1 MISFD
6 NPDELKEL
14 FKALLE
20 TSNAGMVIIRRN
32 GSVTANLAFYKMLGY
47 SQGEVSADEWKEFL
61 IPDSIRDCRESSLRY
76 EQRFSKKD
84 GSFLWADINTNL
96 HKNAAGEPLFYVAT
110 IVDITDKKKSEEFY
124 SHSQQLMDYIL
135 KNDYSAVCVLDNDLK
150 FVFASEKFIEDFRL
164 PAHNLYGK
172 RMYDA
177 FGTLQDKWKDIH
189 SKSLKGEVLRHDYD
203 IFERP
208 DGTKEVMRWESR
220 PWYDSDN
227 KIGGIVIYTEFIT
240 EFVKTKDALV
250 EAETRYK
257 QLANDSRTIGWEI
270 DTNCLYTYISDNSEA
285 IIGYKPEEIVG
296 KKYIYELA
304 PPSDIEA
311 IKDFAIRAITKR
323 ISIDNY
329 ENTIVTKEGSIM
341 HVASNGY
348 PLINPDGD
356 VYGYRGSDTDISSRK
371 RMEMFRDVMYNITK
385 ASFSTNNIEEYL
397 AGVRDELSKVI
408 DTTNFFVALYDE
420 KRDTLRKLVY
430 IDEKDFFDEW
440 KADESLSGL
449 VIKAGVPKIYLK
461 KDSVEYAQRTGYDF
475 GTPAECWLGVPLI
488 VEDERLG
495 VIVVQS
501 YTDSNAYDEASI
513 KLLEMVAHELGLVL
527 QKMSMIEKLI
537 QAKVKAEESDR
548 LKSAFL
554 ANMSH
559 EIRTPLNGIMGFV
572 QLLTDEDCTDDE
584 RNMYLDLT
592 MESAE
597 RLLQTINNII
607 EISKI
612 ESGLLPVK
620 TEEVDLNELLQYL
633 NSFFQLKAFK
643 KGLDLRIEINP
654 NVKNLHLKTDKYLLE
669 GILTNL
675 INNAIKYTDIGF
687 VEVGC
692 LMGKS
697 DTVLFYVKDTGHGI
711 EKERHHA
718 IFDRFVQANLEHIRS
733 IEGSGLGLSIVK
745 GYVEKLK
752 GSIWLDSEPGK
763 GSIFYFS
770 VPL

>member
-6 NPDELKEL
+6 NPDELREL

-20 TSNAGMVIIRRN
+20 TSNAGMVIIKTN
-32 GSVTANLAFYKMLGY
+32 GSITANLAFYKMLGY
-47 SQGEVSADEWKEFL
+47 SQGEVKAHEWRDL
-61 IPDSIRDCRESSLRY
+61 LLTDSIKECRENSFRY
-76 EQRFSKKD
+76 EQKFIKKD

-96 HKNAAGEPLFYVAT
+96 HKDAAGEPLFYVAT
-110 IVDITDKKKSEEFY
+110 IVDITDKKRSEEIY
-124 SHSQQLMDYIL
+124 RHSQQLMDYIL

-150 FVFASEKFIEDFRL
+150 FIFTSEKFIEDFRL
-164 PAHNLYGK
+164 PADNLFGK
-172 RMYDA
+172 NMYDA
-177 FGTLQDKWKDIH
+177 FGTLHDKWKNIH
-189 SKSLKGEVLRHDYD
+189 SKSLKGKILRSDYD
-203 IFERP
+203 IFERS
-208 DGTKEVMRWESR
+208 DGSREVMRWESR

-240 EFVKTKDALV
+240 EFIKTKDALV

-270 DTNCLYTYISDNSEA
+270 DTTGLYTYISDNSEA
-285 IIGYKPEEIVG
+285 VIGYKPEELVG
-296 KKYIYELA
+296 KRFVYELA
-304 PPSDIEA
+304 PPNDIEF
-311 IKDFAIRAITKR
+311 IKDFAAKAISEKIT
-323 ISIDNY
+323 IDNY
-329 ENTIVTKEGSIM
+329 ENSIVTKDGRTI

-348 PLINPDGD
+348 PLIHPDGE
-356 VYGYRGSDTDISSRK
+356 VYGYRGSDTDISSKK

-385 ASFSTNNIEEYL
+385 SSFSTDSIEEYL
-397 AGVRDELSKVI
+397 SGVRDELSKVI
-408 DTTNFFVALYDE
+408 DTNNFFVALYD
-420 KRDTLRKLVY
+420 KTKDTLRKLVY

-461 KDSVEYAQRTGYDF
+461 QDSIEYAQRTGYEF

-501 YTDSNAYDEASI
+501 YTDPHAYDEASI

-537 QAKVKAEESDR
+537 EAKVKAEESDR

-572 QLLTDEDCTDDE
+572 QLLTDEDCTDEE
-584 RNMYLDLT
+584 RSMYLDLT

-597 RLLQTINNII
+597 RLLHTINNII

-612 ESGLLPVK
+612 ESGLLPLK
-620 TEEVDLNELLQYL
+620 TEDVDINELLNYL
-633 NSFFQLKAFK
+633 NNFFKLKAFK
-643 KGLDLRIEINP
+643 KGLNLRIETDSNST
-654 NVKNLHLKTDKYLLE
+654 KLHLNTDKYLLE
-669 GILTNL
+669 GVLTNL
-675 INNAIKYTDIGF
+675 INNAIKYTDVGY

-692 LMGKS
+692 RLENGNS
-697 DTVLFYVKDTGHGI
+697 VLFYVKDTGHGI
-711 EKERHHA
+711 EKERQLA

-752 GSIWLDSEPGK
+752 GSIWLDSQPGK
-763 GSIFYFS
+763 GSVFYFS
-770 VPL
+770 LPL